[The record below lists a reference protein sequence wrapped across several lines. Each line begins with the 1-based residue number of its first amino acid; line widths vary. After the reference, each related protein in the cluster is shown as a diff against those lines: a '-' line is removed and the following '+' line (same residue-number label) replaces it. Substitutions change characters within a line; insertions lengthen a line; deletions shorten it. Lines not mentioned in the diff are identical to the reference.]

1 MDEKSIEQA
10 RRCRRV
16 QSASHILF
24 GGLLRRV
31 LTAAVLA
38 AVIASSVGCAPR
50 TPPPVSDKVASYY
63 SDPPTPNLPDVPVAV
78 FVGDSYTAGS
88 GATTPARRWTSLVS
102 RELDWFEENMGSPG
116 AGYLNV
122 GRGTG
127 CPQGGCPSFS
137 TLAKKVVAATETDYV
152 VVAGGRA
159 DSGQDKEAVRG
170 AAASFFS
177 TVRKGLPKAKI
188 IVISPIWDARTPP
201 AELERVGVVVKEE
214 AVKVGAKYLDVGG
227 FFVGRPKLIG
237 PDGVHPTDEGYREF
251 FSSVIGEVQKAAR

>member
-1 MDEKSIEQA
+1 VIDPA
-10 RRCRRV
+10 FRV
-16 QSASHILF
+16 VECWHSLLDS

-38 AVIASSVGCAPR
+38 ATVASSVGCAPQAL
-50 TPPPVSDKVASYY
+50 PPVSDKVASYY
-63 SDPPTPNLPDVPVAV
+63 SNPPTPNLPDVPVAV

-102 RELDWFEENMGSPG
+102 REMDWFEENMGSPG

-170 AAASFFS
+170 AAESFFS

-188 IVISPIWDARTPP
+188 I
-201 AELERVGVVVKEE
+201 
-214 AVKVGAKYLDVGG
+214 AKYLDVGG

-251 FSSVIGEVQKAAR
+251 FTSIIGKVQEAAR